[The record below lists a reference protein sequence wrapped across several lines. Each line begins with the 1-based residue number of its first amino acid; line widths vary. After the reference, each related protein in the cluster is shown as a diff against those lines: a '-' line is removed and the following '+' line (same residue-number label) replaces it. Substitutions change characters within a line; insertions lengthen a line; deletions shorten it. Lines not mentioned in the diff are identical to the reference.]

1 MAIEDDRRAVEV
13 PQGRAG
19 LARVP
24 WGSESP
30 GRAGSTQ
37 ANAASPLSG
46 WFVVTGAVLILSLL
60 AAFFVQARQYALLN
74 QAVQGQ
80 DDYLV
85 LNLFQLETE
94 YLRLR
99 ERWRQASGDP
109 ASARDQLQLRYD
121 IFVSRIGLL
130 QTDRAQRV
138 LAESPEY
145 GAALRALRDFVDR
158 CDLYLGQAAPPA
170 PFSNASMQALLGD
183 LDALDSAIHQ
193 MLLAGAHRVA
203 QQVTLRNDAIA
214 QHNRVGLAL
223 TAFLSAM
230 VGAFGFLALRRMR
243 QLDDS
248 RRAMEAMANRLHDAR
263 EQALRASQ
271 AKSEFLTSMSHAI
284 RTPFHGMLGML
295 SLLRESKLD
304 PRQQDLLRTA
314 VDSADHLLSLL
325 NDIVDLSK
333 LEAGNL
339 ALDVHEV
346 DLAAL
351 VREVE
356 RLMRARAIAK
366 GLQLSAAIDATVP
379 ARLQLDGTRVRQILY
394 NLVANAI
401 RFTDSGSV
409 SVRCTRLAA
418 RASQERPQADDI
430 RRPPPVGIE
439 SSGKATLTQEAM
451 LEIEVAD
458 TGVGMDADTVQRLFE
473 RSRLQERGAGRADTV
488 RRSTGLGLEIA
499 HRLARLMGGDIAVE
513 STPGIGSV
521 LRVRLPLRMADAID
535 AVPQAPASSAAA
547 AQHARHVLVAEDNAV
562 NRLYLAALLDRM
574 GHSAHFVENG
584 LEALQAVQEHRFDI
598 VLMDVHMP
606 VMDGIAATQAIRA
619 LDAQGAE
626 LPIVALTA
634 DAYAD
639 TRTRCLAA
647 GMNDVLVKP
656 LGLPELEALFQRRFG
671 AGAVRAPDAT
681 ARSGQSVGASM
692 ALLDTEV
699 LARLVELMPRADAAQ
714 LYAALLTQA
723 GDATAR
729 MRRALREA
737 DTDELRRVSHGLKGA
752 ALNLGLRALAEAA
765 DRLSGSA
772 ASTNASQLALN
783 LQRFDETLAA
793 TRALCANEPALSP

>member
-1 MAIEDDRRAVEV
+1 MATQDDRRVVEE
-13 PQGRAG
+13 P
-19 LARVP
+19 
-24 WGSESP
+24 P

-37 ANAASPLSG
+37 AAPASPLSG
-46 WFVVTGAVLILSLL
+46 WFVVTGAVLILTLL

-74 QAVQGQ
+74 QAVKGQ

-99 ERWRQASGDP
+99 ERWRQAAGDP
-109 ASARDQLQLRYD
+109 TRAREQLQLRYD

-138 LAESPEY
+138 LSESPEY

-158 CDLYLGQAAPPA
+158 GDLYLGQSAQA
-170 PFSNASMQALLGD
+170 PFSSASMQALLVD
-183 LDALDSAIHQ
+183 LDMLDEPIHQ

-203 QQVTLRNDAIA
+203 EQVTSRNDTLA

-230 VGAFGFLALRRMR
+230 VGVFGFLAMRRMR
-243 QLDDS
+243 QLEDS
-248 RRAMEAMANRLHDAR
+248 RHAMEAMANRLHDAR

-271 AKSEFLTSMSHAI
+271 VKSEFLTNMSHAI

-295 SLLRESKLD
+295 TLLRDSKLD
-304 PRQQDLLRTA
+304 ARQQELLRTA

-333 LEAGNL
+333 LESGTL
-339 ALDVHEV
+339 TLDMREV

-356 RLMRARAIAK
+356 RLMHGPAAVK
-366 GLQLSAAIDATVP
+366 GLQLSAQIDATLP
-379 ARLQLDGTRVRQILY
+379 PRLQLDGTRVRQVLY
-394 NLVANAI
+394 NLVANAV
-401 RFTDSGSV
+401 RFTDSG
-409 SVRCTRLAA
+409 RIQLHC
-418 RASQERPQADDI
+418 
-430 RRPPPVGIE
+430 RRIAP
-439 SSGKATLTQEAM
+439 SGGRDAI

-458 TGVGMDADTVQRLFE
+458 TGVGMDADTLHRLFE
-473 RSRLQERGAGRADTV
+473 RSLVLERSTARADAL
-488 RRSTGLGLEIA
+488 RQGTGLGLEIA
-499 HRLARLMGGDIAVE
+499 QRLTRLMGGDITVE
-513 STPGIGSV
+513 STPGLGSTF
-521 LRVRLPLRMADAID
+521 RVRLPVRLPFEA
-535 AVPQAPASSAAA
+535 AVEPAAA
-547 AQHARHVLVAEDNAV
+547 ATPETAPAQDTRHVLVAEDNAV
-562 NRLYLAALLDRM
+562 NRLYIGALLERM

-584 LEALQAVQEHRFDI
+584 LEAVQAVQEHRFDI

-619 LDAQGAE
+619 ADAPSSR

-639 TRTRCLAA
+639 TRTRCLAV
-647 GMNDVLVKP
+647 GMDDVLVKP

-671 AGAVRAPDAT
+671 ASGSVRVDAPRGGAPAI
-681 ARSGQSVGASM
+681 GAGT

-699 LARLVELMPRADAAQ
+699 LARLVELMPRTEAAR
-714 LYAALLTQA
+714 LYEAMLSQA
-723 GDATAR
+723 GDATER

-752 ALNLGLRALAEAA
+752 ALNLGLRALADAA

-772 ASTNASQLALN
+772 ATTSAGQLALA

-793 TRALCANEPALSP
+793 TRALCASEPALITP